1 MKPFIGRSEEL
12 AGLEATARLGGAK
25 FIVIKGRRRVGK
37 SRLARE
43 FCRQHPDMAA
53 AYLTGLPPAE
63 TGSAQ
68 AELDSFASQLSR
80 VFKIPRPKA
89 DNWDEL
95 LWHLADRV
103 KGGHAVVI
111 LDEIN
116 WMGRSDPQFSNKL
129 WRLWETDLSG
139 LSHFILILSG
149 SLAGWIDNKFSS
161 HTGYLG
167 RISWNMTLDELPVR
181 DALKFF
187 GARGSRISLY
197 EQLKLLL
204 VTGGIPRY
212 LEEIDPRQTAE
223 DNIRRLCFS
232 QAGLLFNEYDQLM
245 DDLFQKNNRIYRDIV
260 EALAERPLTLDE
272 LHVRIA
278 RKKSGVI
285 SAYVEDLEKA
295 GFLMRHHTWNPRTGR
310 PSNRYRIRII
320 DNYVRFYL
328 KAIRPAADRIKGGL
342 STLPANL
349 YGMLGLQFENLVLK
363 NKRLLL
369 STLGVDLAE
378 IVREGPYFQ
387 NRTTKHAGCQI
398 DYLIQTRYSLFV
410 VEIKFSRAELT
421 LSVVHEVKRKI
432 EALITPK
439 NLSVRPV
446 LVHVNGV
453 AEAVQNA
460 DYFDKVLDFGAIAA
474 S

>member
-43 FCRQHPDMAA
+43 FSRQHPNMAA

-103 KGGHAVVI
+103 KGGHAIVI

-149 SLAGWIDNKFSS
+149 LLAGWIDNKFSS

-204 VTGGIPRY
+204 VTGGVPRY

-328 KAIRPAADRIKGGL
+328 KAIRPAA
-342 STLPANL
+342 
-349 YGMLGLQFENLVLK
+349 
-363 NKRLLL
+363 
-369 STLGVDLAE
+369 
-378 IVREGPYFQ
+378 
-387 NRTTKHAGCQI
+387 
-398 DYLIQTRYSLFV
+398 
-410 VEIKFSRAELT
+410 RAD
-421 LSVVHEVKRKI
+421 HE
-432 EALITPK
+432 E
-439 NLSVRPV
+439 
-446 LVHVNGV
+446 
-453 AEAVQNA
+453 
-460 DYFDKVLDFGAIAA
+460 
-474 S
+474 